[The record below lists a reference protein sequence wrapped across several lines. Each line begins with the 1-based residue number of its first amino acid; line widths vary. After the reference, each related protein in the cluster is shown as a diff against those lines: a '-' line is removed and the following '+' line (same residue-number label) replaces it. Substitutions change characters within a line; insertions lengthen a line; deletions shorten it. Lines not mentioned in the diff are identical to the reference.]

1 MSFAASMLLDEGEVN
16 GHMVWWFG
24 LYIGMVIILKK
35 SVRNSKHLRALTL
48 TF

>member
-1 MSFAASMLLDEGEVN
+1 MAT
-16 GHMVWWFG
+16 WFGGLVGG